1 MKCNVKEKTVP
12 FEFDG
17 KTFQL
22 KFNLNV
28 IAEIQEKYEDLDSF
42 FEKIAKVGDMLW
54 LLCLLINQDVKKHNK
69 SSTEKWEY
77 YTVEQ
82 IGEVFG
88 ISDIKTLSSL
98 IADAVMNAM
107 PSKDTE
113 ENEKNATA
121 E

>member
-17 KTFQL
+17 KTFRL

-42 FEKIAKVGDMLW
+42 FEKMSKVGDMLW

-69 SSTEKWEY
+69 NSTEKWGY
-77 YTVEQ
+77 YTAEQ
-82 IGEVFG
+82 IGEAFG
-88 ISDIKTLSSL
+88 MSDIKTLSSL
-98 IADAVMNAM
+98 IADVIMNAM

-113 ENEKNATA
+113 EDEKNATA